1 MSESDISSLSSA
13 PSIDLD
19 DELIAN
25 PPRSRTLDKYFKNGA
40 CNTTAASPPPKRKRP
55 VSPPHEY
62 VLADNP
68 DIAFIVMFRSRFT
81 SAFPKSL
88 PHYGPQDIERGLCDS
103 APDEYVERLLCA
115 LIGLVLNRKKDVERG
130 HFQRALEEAI
140 SAHYNQWP
148 SAWSNKNPLHGG
160 NNFNNMSPEQRLTLL
175 KTLILWSLNSSDAI
189 QSILKESYKQH
200 RHDDDLN
207 QPLSVQ
213 AWGRDGDKR
222 RYWLIEGQ
230 DDTHFRLYRES
241 NPALKHNTWRSVAGS
256 IDELKLVAE
265 KLGEEGTQAARR
277 LQDRITLAIPR
288 FEASEEK
295 RKRRDYRN
303 ARKAQ
308 FTRPDPGF
316 SLYEGRTRGKRMKY
330 TYSDEEEGGSDALSS
345 RRSNRQSGISTPAE
359 PAGPTFTAS
368 GRQVKSRVGGTYGE
382 TMLSGSHILDQT
394 ASIENG
400 NGPHEADEEPIIRTR
415 ARGVAQQQPS
425 SRQRKH
431 IDGYNVL
438 DEMEDESDATSSGGE
453 WDGGDDDEVEENI
466 ADDEE
471 DEDIDMSDS
480 GPSGEELEGAS
491 ADKHSL
497 VVSLRYHTKHESP
510 NSSTGMKQD
519 DRSKTNGFLKT
530 PRETTTPSNP
540 GMDSFVGGS
549 KQLSNGYRPSP
560 LRDVSAVDTV
570 TVQLNSP
577 SEPSDRTFAQPRPHE
592 MGNATS
598 TLALDTRHA

>member
-13 PSIDLD
+13 PSIDSD

-25 PPRSRTLDKYFKNGA
+25 PARSGTLDKYFKNGA
-40 CNTTAASPPPKRKRP
+40 CNTAAASPPPKRKRP

-81 SAFPKSL
+81 GAFPKSL
-88 PHYGPQDIERGLCDS
+88 PHYGPQD
-103 APDEYVERLLCA
+103 VER
-115 LIGLVLNRKKDVERG
+115 GLVLNRKKDVERG

-148 SAWSNKNPLHGG
+148 SAWSNRNPLHGG

-189 QSILKESYKQH
+189 QSILKESYKQQ

-222 RYWLIEGQ
+222 RYWLVEGQ

-256 IDELKLVAE
+256 IDELKIVAE

-345 RRSNRQSGISTPAE
+345 RRSNRQSGISTPVE

-382 TMLSGSHILDQT
+382 TMLSGNHNLDHT
-394 ASIENG
+394 TSVEGG
-400 NGPHEADEEPIIRTR
+400 NGVQEADEEPITR
-415 ARGVAQQQPS
+415 ARTRGVVQQQQPS
-425 SRQRKH
+425 SQNRKH
-431 IDGYNVL
+431 IDGYNAL

-471 DEDIDMSDS
+471 DEDVDMSDS
-480 GPSGEELEGAS
+480 GPSGDELGGGS
-491 ADKHSL
+491 TDKHSL
-497 VVSLRYHTKHESP
+497 VVSLRYHKKQGYP
-510 NSSTGMKQD
+510 GGSTDMKQD
-519 DRSKTNGFLKT
+519 DRPKTNGFLKAST
-530 PRETTTPSNP
+530 ETTVPLDP
-540 GMDSFVGGS
+540 AMDSFVNGG
-549 KQLSNGYRPSP
+549 KHLPNGYRPSP

-570 TVQLNSP
+570 TVQMNPP
-577 SEPSDRTFAQPRPHE
+577 SGPSDKL
-592 MGNATS
+592 S
-598 TLALDTRHA
+598 T